1 MLSIKVDVILVMR
14 EGLVIIGCRPNEI
27 SISMKCETL
36 GKVNFNISMLKSP
49 QRNIVLS
56 VESVLNKLYISFE
69 KLMISN
75 SGHLYI
81 PLIIISLEL
90 GINNLMVT
98 ISNLFGNVVLSVS
111 IVIYL
116 KYFLT
121 NIEVPQPRL

>member
-1 MLSIKVDVILVMR
+1 
-14 EGLVIIGCRPNEI
+14 
-27 SISMKCETL
+27 
-36 GKVNFNISMLKSP
+36 MLKSP

-56 VESVLNKLYISFE
+56 VESVLNKLYISSE

-75 SGHLYI
+75 SWHLYI

-90 GINNLMVT
+90 GIINLMVT

-116 KYFLT
+116 KDFLT
-121 NIEVPQPRL
+121 NIEVPPPRL

>member
-1 MLSIKVDVILVMR
+1 
-14 EGLVIIGCRPNEI
+14 
-27 SISMKCETL
+27 
-36 GKVNFNISMLKSP
+36 MLKSP

-56 VESVLNKLYISFE
+56 VESVLNKLYISSE

-90 GINNLMVT
+90 GIINLMVT

-116 KYFLT
+116 KDFLT
-121 NIEVPQPRL
+121 NIEVPPPRL

>member
-1 MLSIKVDVILVMR
+1 
-14 EGLVIIGCRPNEI
+14 
-27 SISMKCETL
+27 
-36 GKVNFNISMLKSP
+36 MLKSP

-56 VESVLNKLYISFE
+56 VESVLNKLYISSE

-75 SGHLYI
+75 SGNLYI

-90 GINNLMVT
+90 GIINLMVT

-116 KYFLT
+116 KDFLT
-121 NIEVPQPRL
+121 NIEVPPPRL